1 MKNILIILTIL
12 LFSCNSKE
20 IHCYKSTSGDKF
32 NANGVEEG
40 TYGHSIKFY
49 KNNNIILI
57 KRDSDVICV
66 PCDSSFFT
74 KEEIKKG
81 ELVKYG
87 IKSSITTDTYIYKQ

>member
-1 MKNILIILTIL
+1 MKNILIIITIL

-40 TYGHSIKFY
+40 TYGYSMKFY
-49 KNNNIILI
+49 KNNNVILI

-74 KEEIKKG
+74 KEEIKKRRISKIWYKI
-81 ELVKYG
+81 KYHNR
-87 IKSSITTDTYIYKQ
+87 YLYL